1 MKITVKSKI
10 NKTRCKHLLA
20 TAAILNG
27 GWGSWTQFCKGPT
40 QEPSLPGLV

>member
-10 NKTRCKHLLA
+10 NKNRCTNLLA

-27 GWGSWTQFCKGPT
+27 GRGSRTQFCKGPT